1 MIVRLLTRGQFRLS
15 EDGYR
20 KLNELDNRVAE
31 AVDANAEDAFEA
43 RLREMVEFV
52 EREGTPVGDEELL
65 PSECILPP
73 PDTTL
78 DEARHDFAGEGVIP
92 G

>member
-1 MIVRLLTRGQFRLS
+1 MIIRLLTRGQYRLS
-15 EDGYR
+15 DEAYR
-20 KLNELDNRVAE
+20 TLNEIDNRVAE
-31 AVDANAEDAFEA
+31 AVDANDEDAFQE

-52 EREGTPVGDEELL
+52 EREGSPVGDEELL

>member
-1 MIVRLLTRGQFRLS
+1 MIVRLLTRGQYRLS
-15 EDGYR
+15 DEAYQR
-20 KLNELDNRVAE
+20 LNELDNEVAA
-31 AVDANAEDAFEA
+31 AVDADDEEAFDE
-43 RLREMVEFV
+43 RLAAMVEFV

-78 DEARHDFAGEGVIP
+78 DEARHDFAGEGLIP